1 MHDGQGRFVHRA
13 EDRDYGVHK
22 ELFREGARSV
32 TAEAHDRLD
41 GVGGAVEHTL
51 LGHSLCFR
59 FWFSRLLGDHGMV
72 VEDAPYITRLL
83 DRLILILRALT
94 SIAVHRLSVSVL
106 RLSVLIMASLLGV
119 VFEECL
125 LVASSL

>member
-1 MHDGQGRFVHRA
+1 
-13 EDRDYGVHK
+13 
-22 ELFREGARSV
+22 
-32 TAEAHDRLD
+32 
-41 GVGGAVEHTL
+41 
-51 LGHSLCFR
+51 
-59 FWFSRLLGDHGMV
+59 MV